1 MKKLRTAV
9 IGAGYLG
16 KYHAEKYA
24 LLDTAELIAVCDKDE
39 GVAKSIAKKNRCEAV
54 TNYHDLIGRV
64 DAVSIV
70 TPTCTHYDIG
80 HFFLSNGIHVL
91 MEKPITETVAQAN
104 ELIALALKKNLTL
117 QVGHLERFN
126 PIIKYVDPLI
136 HTLSF
141 VESIRIAP
149 FNPRGTDVDVVLDL
163 MIHDIDLIL
172 SLVKSPITDIRAN
185 GAAVIS
191 STLDIANA
199 RLEFDNGC
207 VANITASRVS
217 FKTERKMR
225 LFQKEC
231 YMSLNLHD
239 AEAHIYQRGE
249 GEFILGIP
257 KVAHEHKK
265 FPKGD
270 AILEEIKDFIHA
282 ITTHTKPLVSGEEGR
297 NALQTATQITDALY
311 KSKQWEQTRRDH

>member
-1 MKKLRTAV
+1 MKKIRIAV

-24 LLDTAELIAVCDKDE
+24 LLDSVELVAVCDRDARIAKD
-39 GVAKSIAKKNRCEAV
+39 IAKKNHCDAV
-54 TNYHDLIGRV
+54 THYPDLIGLV

-70 TPTCTHYDIG
+70 TPTHTHYEIG
-80 HFFLSNGIHVL
+80 HFFLSHHVHVL
-91 MEKPITETVAQAN
+91 MEKPITQTLEEANTLIELAAQ
-104 ELIALALKKNLTL
+104 KNLTL

-126 PIIKYVDPLI
+126 PIIKYADPFIKNLN
-136 HTLSF
+136 F

-185 GAAVIS
+185 GAAIIS
-191 STLDIANA
+191 TTIDIANT
-199 RLEFDNGC
+199 RLEFENGC

-231 YMSLNLHD
+231 YMSLDLQNS
-239 AEAHIYQRGE
+239 EANIYHRGE
-249 GEFILGIP
+249 GELQFNIP
-257 KVAHEHKK
+257 NVSREHKK

-270 AILEEIKDFIHA
+270 AILEEIKDFIQS
-282 ITTHTKPLVSGEEGR
+282 ITMHSRPLVSGEEGR
-297 NALQTATQITDALY
+297 NALQTAIQITEALY
-311 KSKQWEQTRRDH
+311 KSKQWGRTHSET